1 MASTPKEEKVLNVYQ
16 KLIKARQ
23 MFLNGGAKK
32 TGKNMALEFKYFEL
46 ADIVPL
52 ATEIFNEVG
61 LIAIVSYDMENA
73 LMNVVN
79 TDNPDEVISFTSPMR
94 FTEPNRGTNP
104 LQALGASHT
113 YLRRYLYMMALD
125 ICEPDS
131 VEPALKKEVT
141 EDTEVPT
148 PASAK
153 AKKPAT
159 KEEREEIKKELT
171 NTDGMADELQIKALK
186 AALKKLKEIDP
197 SQEEFIQQI
206 AVKTDSF
213 TKIAKGACET
223 LVLKIGEMIE
233 NYGVQ
238 EDAENGMA

>member
-52 ATEIFNEVG
+52 VTEIFNEIGLVG
-61 LIAIVSYDMENA
+61 IVSYDNENA
-73 LMNVVN
+73 VMNIVN
-79 TDNPDEVISFTSPMR
+79 TDNPEEIIIFTSPMR

-131 VEPALKKEVT
+131 IEPALKKEVT
-141 EDTEVPT
+141 EDTEVPE
-148 PASAK
+148 PAPAK
-153 AKKPAT
+153 AKKPASN
-159 KEEREEIKKELT
+159 EERTEIKKELT
-171 NTDGMADELQIKALK
+171 NADGKADELQLNALK
-186 AALKKLKEIDP
+186 AALKKLRDIDP
-197 SQEEFIQQI
+197 TQEEFIQQI
-206 AVKTDSF
+206 AVKTESF
-213 TKIAKGACET
+213 TKISKSACET
-223 LVLKIGEMIE
+223 LVLKIGEMIT

-238 EDAENGMA
+238 EETENGMA